1 MPRKTNW
8 TVGVPNQTRAW
19 HTMKAWCLWPPT
31 SYLTLPTAIS
41 AGDCP
46 SLYCLVNSGPN
57 LTRIHTSRTGVTLSL
72 VPITMHLPPG
82 LQFSQSAT
90 QCMIMMTPKC
100 SSACNTPYDLRCVAS
115 YQPPPS
121 YFYPTGKT
129 RASIPTE
136 HWCEITQN
144 TAPRLASSPRQ
155 NSHMQCQPCG
165 RVYNVIS
172 QFLQP
177 HLEHGYY
184 CCLEQRSTIAFN
196 WCLTELAA
204 NTAKEYPRSSLGKI
218 STSQERT
225 LTTSPTMFA
234 PSTSN

>member
-1 MPRKTNW
+1 MVSKEKWRL
-8 TVGVPNQTRAW
+8 
-19 HTMKAWCLWPPT
+19 LW
-31 SYLTLPTAIS
+31 
-41 AGDCP
+41 
-46 SLYCLVNSGPN
+46 N
-57 LTRIHTSRTGVTLSL
+57 LILGTPHIGANITVTLSL
-72 VPITMHLPPG
+72 VPITMHLPPS
-82 LQFSQSAT
+82 LQVSQSAT
-90 QCMIMMTPKC
+90 QCMTSQKF

-204 NTAKEYPRSSLGKI
+204 NTAKEYPRSSLWKKSVPRKWGHRPHH
-218 STSQERT
+218 QPR
-225 LTTSPTMFA
+225 LPPA
-234 PSTSN
+234 L